1 MLSKPTQII
10 KNALLIVLLCLLA
23 FSAAC
28 SAPKAAGSYE
38 NDAPE
43 IAAAVPEAQTGEDA
57 LVSSVFDSSGAKT
70 EYTLGEAFDETG
82 LSLTLQYSSGR
93 TDTITSGFSSD
104 LDTSAPGEQDIH
116 IQYQGSEVGQLHI
129 TVLPGADTG
138 YDDTAQA
145 DPGADSS
152 NESEQAS
159 QAASDTDWTQV
170 YGQFLSA
177 YASSLSRIDSTD
189 CYALHD
195 ITGDGIPELFLNQ
208 QSEPGSPFYAS
219 FIYTVSGGSA
229 AALGQVPENTF
240 ALCPADGNDFL
251 SVMQHMFC
259 ETVVLYTYED
269 GALHEQT
276 LLYEVPVDQLP
287 KNASTPLDEM
297 GTMSSHGSA
306 PTRSTIF
313 PVCPSPAFR
322 PAPMRILSLCSKQK
336 RALPEFLCKT
346 RVCLQQSPAP
356 RGSRALLWY

>member
-1 MLSKPTQII
+1 MLR
-10 KNALLIVLLCLLA
+10 N
-23 FSAAC
+23 
-28 SAPKAAGSYE
+28 
-38 NDAPE
+38 
-43 IAAAVPEAQTGEDA
+43 
-57 LVSSVFDSSGAKT
+57 
-70 EYTLGEAFDETG
+70 
-82 LSLTLQYSSGR
+82 
-93 TDTITSGFSSD
+93 
-104 LDTSAPGEQDIH
+104 
-116 IQYQGSEVGQLHI
+116 
-129 TVLPGADTG
+129 VLPCRRMHG
-138 YDDTAQA
+138 
-145 DPGADSS
+145 PP
-152 NESEQAS
+152 
-159 QAASDTDWTQV
+159 V
-170 YGQFLSA
+170 
-177 YASSLSRIDSTD
+177 RR
-189 CYALHD
+189 
-195 ITGDGIPELFLNQ
+195 
-208 QSEPGSPFYAS
+208 SPYAS

-240 ALCPADGNDFL
+240 ALCPADGTGFL

-259 ETVVLYTYED
+259 ETVVLYTYEY

-346 RVCLQQSPAP
+346 RICLQQSPAP